1 MKYLITSALPY
12 THGVPH
18 LGNITGS
25 ILPADVYY
33 KYIKYLAGKECI
45 YICGSDEHGTAL
57 EIQAIKEGVPVEELA
72 DKFHKIVKES
82 LEDFEFE
89 FTHYGRT
96 HSKYNKERTY
106 DIFHKLRKNGHI
118 FEKETTQAYCP
129 KDKRFLPDRWVEG
142 ECPKCGGLA
151 RGDQC
156 DSCGALL
163 DPEDLINPR
172 CKICNSKV
180 EFRKTK
186 HLFIRLGDFEERLKN
201 FIKERHFS
209 KNAEHESLSWIKE
222 GLPSRCITRDTS
234 WGFPVPLEG
243 YEGKVFYV
251 WFDAPIGYI
260 SITEEYFDQKGE
272 YEKWKDYWLNPK
284 DTVLV
289 QFMGKDNIL
298 FHTIIFPAM
307 LMGTGDDYVLV
318 NKLVSY
324 NWLNA
329 KGIKFSKSRGVGL
342 NIRNALEILPADY
355 WRFAL
360 ISLLPEKS
368 DTEFS
373 IEVMMEKVNKELV
386 GNFSNYIYRVLNM
399 AYKKGYLKNN
409 EYDEEYKEAM
419 EIYNEIM
426 ESYEKI
432 ELRDALLGILK
443 LSQYGNQL
451 LNKYEPWKW
460 KDREKVGKFI
470 YLHLKIIHL
479 LAKASFPI
487 ITKSAKD
494 IFLMLGLAP
503 FEEGEFNVK
512 RPKILFRKL
521 GDEFLEKL
529 KSTIKYGK
537 EGKEEEFSVKV

>member
-1 MKYLITSALPY
+1 
-12 THGVPH
+12 
-18 LGNITGS
+18 
-25 ILPADVYY
+25 
-33 KYIKYLAGKECI
+33 
-45 YICGSDEHGTAL
+45 
-57 EIQAIKEGVPVEELA
+57 
-72 DKFHKIVKES
+72 
-82 LEDFEFE
+82 
-89 FTHYGRT
+89 
-96 HSKYNKERTY
+96 
-106 DIFHKLRKNGHI
+106 
-118 FEKETTQAYCP
+118 
-129 KDKRFLPDRWVEG
+129 
-142 ECPKCGGLA
+142 
-151 RGDQC
+151 
-156 DSCGALL
+156 
-163 DPEDLINPR
+163 
-172 CKICNSKV
+172 
-180 EFRKTK
+180 
-186 HLFIRLGDFEERLKN
+186 
-201 FIKERHFS
+201 
-209 KNAEHESLSWIKE
+209 LSWIKE